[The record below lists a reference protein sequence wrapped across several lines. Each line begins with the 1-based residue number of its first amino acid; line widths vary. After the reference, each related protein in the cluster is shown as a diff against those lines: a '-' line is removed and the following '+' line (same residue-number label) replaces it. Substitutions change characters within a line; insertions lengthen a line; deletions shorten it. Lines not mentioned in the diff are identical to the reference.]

1 MAENIADSPHTMR
14 VTVQI
19 ERDMVHVAE
28 AHAGIAQ
35 AKGNR
40 LRGKSCPMLD
50 PAKPL
55 FFGRRH
61 QHAVA
66 YEGIDQSAWKALI
79 PRIIIAHIRIH
90 SRPWFLARYKLD
102 GCSFCHLEGSRKAG
116 LDEQNQAVGSVR
128 YLWGGALSCR
138 DELGVER
145 PDAGLNAGAAPVRD
159 KVGGK

>member
-1 MAENIADSPHTMR
+1 MVLDIVKCGAKAVAGKCLREELGKLPPLATVPQTRQHQVHIGRMAENIADSPHTMR

-66 YEGIDQSAWKALI
+66 YEGS
-79 PRIIIAHIRIH
+79 
-90 SRPWFLARYKLD
+90 
-102 GCSFCHLEGSRKAG
+102 
-116 LDEQNQAVGSVR
+116 
-128 YLWGGALSCR
+128 
-138 DELGVER
+138 
-145 PDAGLNAGAAPVRD
+145 
-159 KVGGK
+159 